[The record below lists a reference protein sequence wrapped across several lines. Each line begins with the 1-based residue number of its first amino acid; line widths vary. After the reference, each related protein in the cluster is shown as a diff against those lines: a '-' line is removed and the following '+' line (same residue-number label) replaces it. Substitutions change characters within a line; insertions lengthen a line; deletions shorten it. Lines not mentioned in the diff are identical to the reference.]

1 MKKSLVLM
9 SIAALALVVAFSVVL
24 SAAQKDASYS
34 GTLVDSKCY
43 LAHGATTNDH
53 GSNKN
58 CGTLCL
64 KGGTPGGLLTSDKKF
79 YPLLAPS
86 TALAPYVGQEIRVS
100 GTTGQRLDQCFQ
112 SGSQSERHL
121 AGNQAEPIGLI
132 TQLRR

>member
-9 SIAALALVVAFSVVL
+9 SIAALALVVAFSVVM

-53 GSNKN
+53 GANKG

-100 GTTGQRLDQCFQ
+100 GTMV
-112 SGSQSERHL
+112 SGSINVSKVEVNQN
-121 AGNQAEPIGLI
+121 GNWQEIKLSPSV
-132 TQLRR
+132 

>member
-1 MKKSLVLM
+1 MKKVLLL
-9 SIAALALVVAFSVVL
+9 SAFAALALVIAFSAVR
-24 SAAQKDASYS
+24 AADMTYS

-53 GSNKN
+53 GTNKG

-86 TALAPYVGQEIRVS
+86 VALAPYVGEEIRVS
-100 GTTGQRLDQCFQ
+100 GSMV
-112 SGSQSERHL
+112 SGSINVSKVEVNEN
-121 AGNQAEPIGLI
+121 GNWKEVKLSPSA
-132 TQLRR
+132 

>member
-1 MKKSLVLM
+1 MKKLLLLSAF
-9 SIAALALVVAFSVVL
+9 AALALVIAFSAVR
-24 SAAQKDASYS
+24 AADMTYS

-53 GSNKN
+53 GTNKG

-86 TALAPYVGQEIRVS
+86 VALAPYVGEEIRVS
-100 GTTGQRLDQCFQ
+100 GSMV
-112 SGSQSERHL
+112 SGSINVSKVEVNEN
-121 AGNQAEPIGLI
+121 GNWKEVKLSPSA
-132 TQLRR
+132 